1 MCCSLKIKTFLKI
14 IAVVLLSIAVMQPS
28 YALCVEDVLQPSN
41 VEQNYIVDLADVI
54 DRDTEAEINKAI
66 AILEANKNK
75 TIYIITVP
83 SISYTPAKKLF
94 KIVPAVSESRRFLKS
109 ILLNWN
115 IEPLKQRNTISIFI
129 STGDRSIEI
138 KSAFNLKYIIQD
150 CHIRRIIDKIMIPK
164 FKHQDYATGILLGT
178 KTIIKRVVTT

>member
-1 MCCSLKIKTFLKI
+1 MLNLSLFQKLHQSTMYLNLFGTKK
-14 IAVVLLSIAVMQPS
+14 
-28 YALCVEDVLQPSN
+28 
-41 VEQNYIVDLADVI
+41 
-54 DRDTEAEINKAI
+54 KAI
-66 AILEANKNK
+66 A
-75 TIYIITVP
+75 
-83 SISYTPAKKLF
+83 
-94 KIVPAVSESRRFLKS
+94 
-109 ILLNWN
+109 WN
-115 IEPLKQRNTISIFI
+115 IKPSKQKNVISIFI